1 MRINKTYFLPLVEDF
16 CKTAAELGPSA
27 YPRHA
32 LFVPY
37 TFEAYHSAPKKI
49 FYIGR
54 DSEGWIK
61 FDEMMRDYENGEL
74 DRYLEKNSNVVT
86 VQGENDD
93 NTETH
98 DVHSLR
104 EGRNMNNKWSFWT
117 YCQKLHL
124 YITKGYETVDLR
136 NLTDDDYQ
144 TIEQMGYGNLNAIE
158 HDRTLKEDR
167 GGDNWWSLIGD
178 KKKFHQLRLASR
190 KLDRIKHIIEA
201 YNPELIII
209 LNWEERPDIFEGLQE
224 IWLEDYYIDTLR
236 RVYTLEGYDTKILW
250 SNHPNARSISVYER
264 LKIVGDT
271 ARELLG
277 LND

>member
-1 MRINKTYFLPLVEDF
+1 MRINKDYFLPLVEEF
-16 CKTAAELGPSA
+16 CKTATELGPSV

-49 FYIGR
+49 FYVGR

-61 FDEMMRDYENGEL
+61 FDEMMMDFENGDL
-74 DRYLEKNSNVVT
+74 DNYLEKNSNVVT

-93 NTETH
+93 NTKTH

-104 EGRNMNNKWSFWT
+104 EGWNINNKWSFWT

-124 YITKGYETVDLR
+124 YITKGYENVDIR
-136 NLTDDDYQ
+136 NLTNDDYL

-158 HDRTLKEDR
+158 HDRTLKKDR
-167 GGDNWWSLIGD
+167 NGIRWWDNISD
-178 KKKFHQLRLASR
+178 KKRFHHLRLASR
-190 KLDRIKHIIEA
+190 KFDRIKHILDA
-201 YNPELIII
+201 YNPDLIII
-209 LNWEERPDIFEGLQE
+209 LNWEERDDIFEGLE
-224 IWLEDYYIDTLR
+224 KEWIKKYYIDKLR
-236 RVYTLEGYDTKILW
+236 AVYRIEGYDTKILW
-250 SNHPNARSISVYER
+250 SNHPNAWSISVYER